1 MPDPFTS
8 PVETVAEIPALR
20 KLVEAERKQNASIG
34 FVPTMGALHAGH
46 MSLIEAAHRD
56 CDFVVVSIFVNP
68 TQFGP
73 NEDFEKY
80 PRVVEQDLVKC
91 HEAGADLVWLPTTE
105 IMYPKNFS
113 TCVTVK
119 MLSQVL
125 EGKTRPD
132 HFEGV
137 TSVVTKLLLCSL
149 PDIAYFGAKD
159 YQQQAIIRRMCL
171 DLNIPVEIKTCPI
184 VRDTDGLA
192 LSSRNAYLSEAERE
206 SALSLSRALK
216 LAEERI
222 HAGETDLNQ
231 LTAEMQ
237 QLISTTPLLKLDYAT
252 IVDAGTLEEISA
264 PQPDMVALVA
274 AYAGATRLIDNC
286 LLSADATD

>member
-1 MPDPFTS
+1 MSSPFTS

-20 KLVEAERKQNASIG
+20 KLITAQRKQNASIG

-46 MSLIEAAHRD
+46 VSLIEAARRD

-80 PRVVEQDLVKC
+80 PRVVEQDLAKC
-91 HEAGADLVWLPTTE
+91 HDAGADLVWLPTTE
-105 IMYPKNFS
+105 IMYPPHFS
-113 TCVTVK
+113 TSVTVK
-119 MLSQVL
+119 ALSEVL
-125 EGKTRPD
+125 EGETRPH

-137 TSVVTKLLLCSL
+137 TTVVTKLLLSCL
-149 PDIAYFGAKD
+149 PDIAFFGAKD

-171 DLNIPVEIKTCPI
+171 DLNIPVEIKTCPTI
-184 VRDTDGLA
+184 RDSDGLA
-192 LSSRNAYLSEAERE
+192 LSSRNAYLSEAERA

-222 HAGETDLNQ
+222 NAGETDLNQ
-231 LTAEMQ
+231 LKAEMQ
-237 QLISTTPLLKLDYAT
+237 HLISTTPLLKLDYAT
-252 IVDAGTLEEISA
+252 IVDARTLEDIST
-264 PQPDMVALVA
+264 PQPEMVALVA

-286 LLSADATD
+286 PLAAGSTD

>member
-1 MPDPFTS
+1 MSASFTS
-8 PVETVAEIPALR
+8 PVETVAEIPVLR
-20 KLVEAERKQNASIG
+20 KLVDAQRKQNASIG

-46 MSLIEAAHRD
+46 VSLIEAARRD
-56 CDFVVVSIFVNP
+56 SDFVVVSIFVNP

-73 NEDFEKY
+73 NEDFDQY
-80 PRVVEQDLVKC
+80 PRVVEQDLAKC
-91 HEAGADLVWLPTTE
+91 HEAGADLVWLPTTK
-105 IMYPKNFS
+105 IMYPENFS
-113 TCVTVK
+113 TCVIVK
-119 MLSQVL
+119 TLSQVL

-137 TSVVTKLLLCSL
+137 TTVVTKLLLSCL
-149 PDIAYFGAKD
+149 PDVAYFGAKD

-184 VRDTDGLA
+184 IRDTDGLA
-192 LSSRNAYLSEAERE
+192 LSSRNAYLSESERE

-216 LAEERI
+216 LAEERVN
-222 HAGETDLNQ
+222 AGETDLNQ
-231 LTAEMQ
+231 LKADMQ

-252 IVDAGTLEEISA
+252 IVDADTLEEIST
-264 PQPDMVALVA
+264 PQPAMVALVA

-286 LLSADATD
+286 PLSAESTQ